1 MPDLTIYPAYDRE
14 GSKRLP
20 KRVSEIGDAKFEVN
34 KLLQLFFYSS
44 KLKKSDSRRVTRNS
58 ELLALSCWFQ
68 ANVAKMPKGL
78 MPYL

>member
-1 MPDLTIYPAYDRE
+1 MYLNIFYLPDLTIYPAYDRE

-44 KLKKSDSRRVTRNS
+44 NVKKSDS
-58 ELLALSCWFQ
+58 
-68 ANVAKMPKGL
+68 
-78 MPYL
+78 